1 MQELSVPRR
10 AIPHLEGKGGSTIRQ
25 IEELTGIIVGVADTA
40 EGEAMVTLFG
50 PASRV
55 TAARPVIQCLARG
68 AGSLLSRLREWGS
81 LV

>member
-1 MQELSVPRR
+1 MEELLVPRR
-10 AIPHLEGKGGSTIRQ
+10 AIPHLVGKGGSTIRQ
-25 IEELTGIIVGVADTA
+25 IEELTGIIVGVA

-55 TAARPVIQCLARG
+55 MAARPVIQCLARG